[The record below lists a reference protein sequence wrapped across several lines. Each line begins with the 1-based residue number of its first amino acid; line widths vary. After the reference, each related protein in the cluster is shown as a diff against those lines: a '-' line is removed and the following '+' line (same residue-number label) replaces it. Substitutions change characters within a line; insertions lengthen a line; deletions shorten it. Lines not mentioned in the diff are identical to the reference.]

1 MTARTRWRN
10 LRGNFGIRPGVGPV
24 KESPMP
30 ATAPPPATD
39 HAARIERLE
48 RLAHNLDSR
57 YRVPGTRIRFG
68 WDSILGL
75 VPGIG
80 DVAALAP
87 AAFIWLEAHRM
98 GAPMSL
104 KGRMALNT
112 GLDWVVGSVPL
123 VGDLLDVGL
132 KANRRNVALMRAHFL
147 EGREEARA
155 GLWAPAPP
163 EGEADRP

>member
-1 MTARTRWRN
+1 MPRSPEPVTR
-10 LRGNFGIRPGVGPV
+10 P
-24 KESPMP
+24 E
-30 ATAPPPATD
+30 TD
-39 HAARIERLE
+39 IAARIARLE

-57 YRVPGTRIRFG
+57 FRIPGTRIRFG

-98 GAPMSL
+98 GAPASL
-104 KGRMALNT
+104 KGRMAMNT
-112 GLDWVVGSVPL
+112 GLDWLIGSVPL

-132 KANRRNVALMRAHFL
+132 KANRRNVALMRAHFSGSAPEAAAPL
-147 EGREEARA
+147 WDPEEPARHR
-155 GLWAPAPP
+155 
-163 EGEADRP
+163 DVR